1 MPYDAFGNKV
11 DEDPLAGL
19 SSGGAQT
26 SGVPGAR
33 PPRRTGPILV
43 GLIVVLVILGL
54 AGALVYLSSGEDTDE
69 PASAQTATRPQP
81 EREVTEAEPDP
92 EPARTAAPEPA
103 KPAAPPRPPTGL
115 QRGSLLRR
123 ANLAL
128 ALRRLRAEAKGRPRN
143 VRVAAER
150 VDVQVVLRDGRLR
163 SAQAAWDGEV
173 RVLSTTPTP
182 IGGLDSFTWAQ
193 IDAGAPQRIVRS
205 ATGRARRPASA
216 FDYTVFLD
224 IGGGQWSAFLKGGQ
238 AFVATPGGRI
248 TRQISG

>member
-19 SSGGAQT
+19 SSSGSQT
-26 SGVPGAR
+26 PGMPGAR
-33 PPRRTGPILV
+33 PPRRGGPILV
-43 GLIVVLVILGL
+43 AVVVVLVLLGL
-54 AGALVYLSSGEDTDE
+54 GGALVYLSAGEE
-69 PASAQTATRPQP
+69 SKAPAAASTAAAP
-81 EREVTEAEPDP
+81 ETEVTEAPRDP
-92 EPARTAAPEPA
+92 EPETEPA
-103 KPAAPPRPPTGL
+103 ATPPPAPTGPPSGL

-123 ANLAL
+123 ANLAV
-128 ALRRLRAEAKGRPRN
+128 ALRRLRADAKGRPRN

-163 SAQAAWDGEV
+163 SAQATWDGEV

-182 IGGLDSFTWAQ
+182 IGGLTGFAWSQ
-193 IDAGAPQRIVRS
+193 IDPGAPQRIVRS

-216 FDYTVFLD
+216 FDYAVFLD
-224 IGGGQWSAFLKGGQ
+224 IGGGQWSAFVKGGK